1 MPRWSKRLKIAPPV
15 IPEHDR
21 LAVDQRPVDI
31 EAANRLG
38 DRREPMRKVR
48 ASAAPDHRTLA
59 LLAGKDAEAVV
70 LHLMQ
75 PARSCGRIRNEG
87 RIAGPDET
95 GWLRRD
101 GEEERHN
108 MFFM

>member
-1 MPRWSKRLKIAPPV
+1 MS
-15 IPEHDR
+15 E
-21 LAVDQRPVDI
+21 
-31 EAANRLG
+31 
-38 DRREPMRKVR
+38 VR
-48 ASAAPDHRTLA
+48 AAATPDLDALA